1 MVISDTAVGIGKVP
15 EAQLDVRGILK
26 ASVGLFQD
34 KPYFACEV
42 NRYGLKDNGG
52 TQNFYWHAG
61 GTTALT
67 NLGGLPGCR
76 WKLGVLSGNHT
87 YKTNNVQLVSVL
99 NDSASETSGVRVP
112 YAGYYHLTHM
122 NRTTSFNA
130 GTTFIIYSSRHQEY
144 IQTSM
149 NGYRV
154 PWGGNAPSGGVGGT
168 TSNSVHASLYLEAGD
183 IVIYIFHNGTV
194 ADAFINGGYE
204 QFVSLVML

>member
-42 NRYGLKDNGG
+42 NRYGLKDNG
-52 TQNFYWHAG
+52 TQTAYWHAG
-61 GTTALT
+61 GTAALT
-67 NLGGLPGCR
+67 TVGNINGCR

-112 YAGYYHLTHM
+112 YAGYYHLTHI

-130 GTTFIIYSSRHQEY
+130 GTTFIIYSSRHNLY
-144 IQTSM
+144 MFTGM

-154 PWGGNAPSGGVGGT
+154 PWGGNVPNGTGGT

-183 IVIYIFHNGTV
+183 IVIYIFYNGTV
-194 ADAFINGGYE
+194 ADAFINGSYE